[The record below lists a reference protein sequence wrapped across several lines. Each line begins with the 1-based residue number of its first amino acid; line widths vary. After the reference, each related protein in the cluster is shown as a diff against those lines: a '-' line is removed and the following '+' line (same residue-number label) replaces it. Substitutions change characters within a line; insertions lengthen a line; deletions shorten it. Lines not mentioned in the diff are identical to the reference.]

1 MSSNIQ
7 RPDFELNRTLTLRSH
22 ATMELSIEQ
31 VTRLLSEG
39 DLATPVMESRCSV
52 KVETRSKK
60 WNGLSLPPPSSVD
73 DVSLS

>member
-1 MSSNIQ
+1 MCTWDKENLYNSKTVTFEHMILRYHLLHIQ

-52 KVETRSKK
+52 
-60 WNGLSLPPPSSVD
+60 
-73 DVSLS
+73 